1 MYSSGAVRFAGPL
14 KKNRQDQHGDYGN
27 HNGAGKK
34 NGFVPE
40 NVEQIPYFLVVVIH
54 SYTSLLSAYF
64 FEIMK
69 DLYDVGDLFV

>member
-40 NVEQIPYFLVVVIH
+40 NVDVYAFWGIVYIVVI
-54 SYTSLLSAYF
+54 
-64 FEIMK
+64 
-69 DLYDVGDLFV
+69 DRGCP